1 MMSSFDKFFN
11 NIQDKASRYYRRL
24 ADLDDLI
31 YDKYF
36 NKFRGKTVFEAEVLT
51 DPGETAAEGSTGNTD
66 LFVPLRVRIKDIH
79 DNRLPDPYQAVEGIK
94 DEVKKLDEFRKL
106 ILSHP
111 VAYPDTKN
119 LMESSISDGITQ
131 GSIVEVYFAEDGPN
145 FNGRMRGLRYRQVII
160 AAPARTIPSGLSVS
174 SGFEGGQTLA
184 LGDGAGIENPEKL
197 DGDYPNSESLRTRV
211 NQLIPFLQ
219 QVGYNEEIYI
229 TSAYR
234 SPQTQVDVMIQN
246 LFQDGDWDP
255 SAKTWI
261 TTTYGLEGLINL
273 VSLRFDE
280 KQPLNDFKPE
290 LSSYVTANIRYI
302 SSHPTGNAIDIR
314 TAGKS
319 YANVELLK
327 KGLQK
332 AKDDGL
338 VKRFKWEY
346 IDGTKPRFVANRE
359 KRKSGEVTAINN
371 EHLHVTFNRLKG
383 Q

>member
-1 MMSSFDKFFN
+1 MSFDRFFN
-11 NIQDKASRYYRRL
+11 SIQDKSSRYYRRL

-36 NKFRGKTVFEAEVLT
+36 NKFRGKTGFEAEVLT
-51 DPGETAAEGSTGNTD
+51 DPGETPAEGSTGNTD

-79 DNRLPDPYQAVEGIK
+79 DNRLPDPYEAVKDIK

-119 LMESSISDGITQ
+119 LMESAISQGLTQ
-131 GSIVEVYFAEDGPN
+131 GSIVEVYFTEEGPN

-184 LGDGAGIENPEKL
+184 LGDGAGIENPEIL

-219 QVGYNEEIYI
+219 QAGYNEPIYI

-234 SPQTQVDVMIQN
+234 SPQGQINAMITN
-246 LFQDGDWDP
+246 LFQGNDWDP

-261 TTTYGLEGLINL
+261 STTYGDQDLVNL
-273 VSLRFDE
+273 VQNAFDQN
-280 KQPLNDFKPE
+280 QPLNEFKPV
-290 LSSYVTANIRYI
+290 LTSYVTQHVGRI
-302 SSHPTGNAIDIR
+302 SSHPAGNAIDIK
-314 TAGKS
+314 TSGKS
-319 YANVELLK
+319 YANVELIK

-332 AKDDGL
+332 AKEDGL

-346 IDGTKPRFVANRE
+346 IDGNKQPFVANRE
-359 KRKSGEVTAINN
+359 KRKSGEVTGIDN